1 MQTCIVA
8 CSSLAFAGGFG
19 CYLLSM
25 DEQTFTNLGNIAG
38 NRPEVIVIA
47 CSPRVLGFLGLCIDG
62 MTSRHLL
69 N

>member
-25 DEQTFTNLGNIAG
+25 DEQTFLNVGDIAG
-38 NRPEVIVIA
+38 NRAEVIVPTS
-47 CSPRVLGFLGLCIDG
+47 SP
-62 MTSRHLL
+62 
-69 N
+69 

>member
-25 DEQTFTNLGNIAG
+25 DQQTFENLGDIAG
-38 NRPEVIVIA
+38 NRQEVTIFK
-47 CSPRVLGFLGLCIDG
+47 CSL
-62 MTSRHLL
+62 
-69 N
+69 